1 MQSLECL
8 WISVRLEVFNFILL
22 MKATKRE
29 AIVLEWRTLLHAISI
44 AITQRK
50 QFSREL
56 WYMPSLLMYLFV
68 VVCLMLSTYQ
78 KVEAP
83 YLILDE
89 NSTLRAENKKL
100 HSEVIECQTLR
111 LVEPSL
117 LPTGGSM

>member
-1 MQSLECL
+1 
-8 WISVRLEVFNFILL
+8 
-22 MKATKRE
+22 
-29 AIVLEWRTLLHAISI
+29 
-44 AITQRK
+44 
-50 QFSREL
+50 
-56 WYMPSLLMYLFV
+56 
-68 VVCLMLSTYQ
+68 MLSTYQ